1 MCGRFALSDTQQLS
15 LRFDVAPGDERSLLP
30 RYNIAPTQAIP
41 VVVSAEHARV
51 LRFMR
56 WGLRPSWKRAV
67 GRSPDPINARAET
80 LIERPMFRP
89 LLAARR
95 CLIPSD
101 GFYEWKSVAGSK
113 FKQPYF
119 FRLRNRG
126 VFAFAGLYSP
136 GAGGTDDPPG
146 SCAIITTTANG
157 VLAGIH
163 DRMPAILRP
172 QDEEAWLDRDLTAPD
187 PMLALLQPYEAD
199 RMEGFP
205 VSDRVSSPGN
215 DGPSLIEPLAP

>member
-119 FRLRNRG
+119 FRLR
-126 VFAFAGLYSP
+126 
-136 GAGGTDDPPG
+136 
-146 SCAIITTTANG
+146 
-157 VLAGIH
+157 
-163 DRMPAILRP
+163 
-172 QDEEAWLDRDLTAPD
+172 
-187 PMLALLQPYEAD
+187 
-199 RMEGFP
+199 
-205 VSDRVSSPGN
+205 
-215 DGPSLIEPLAP
+215 